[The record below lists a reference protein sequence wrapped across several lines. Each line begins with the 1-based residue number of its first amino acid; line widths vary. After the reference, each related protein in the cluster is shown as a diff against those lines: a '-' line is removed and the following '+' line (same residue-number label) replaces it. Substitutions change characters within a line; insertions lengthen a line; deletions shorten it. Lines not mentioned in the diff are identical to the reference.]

1 MKGITMKKKVVS
13 LLLAVACAFSLVALS
28 ACSQSNDTG
37 NDEAE
42 IKDAVTST
50 LETLVD
56 KDTISTLFHS
66 IDGVEDLESY
76 GLDVD
81 ALSEAIASSFSYEV
95 ENVTID
101 GDSATATAKMS
112 YPDYES
118 DELTDLLQEKI
129 DAANI
134 AEMTDMEEIMSAYQ
148 EAMIAALTDEN
159 LPQAS
164 QEFEVPCV
172 KENGA
177 WTIEDKDAL
186 MEEAEALL
194 SSVSSTNSSSSSA
207 ESSSA
212 E

>member
-101 GDSATATAKMS
+101 G
-112 YPDYES
+112 
-118 DELTDLLQEKI
+118 
-129 DAANI
+129 
-134 AEMTDMEEIMSAYQ
+134 
-148 EAMIAALTDEN
+148 
-159 LPQAS
+159 
-164 QEFEVPCV
+164 
-172 KENGA
+172 G
-177 WTIEDKDAL
+177 
-186 MEEAEALL
+186 
-194 SSVSSTNSSSSSA
+194 
-207 ESSSA
+207 
-212 E
+212 